1 MLVKVAFKFLEMTDS
16 LSSCTLLLGLPLDPR
31 WKGWDDILKVSKL
44 KSDAHA
50 VQVKASYVP
59 VTVDFE
65 RYADTTSASQNSK
78 KSRLL
83 DIDFKTLLFS
93 TSFSVSPWSSLFR
106 SAGAPSSTKSYGTR
120 SSLQL

>member
-78 KSRLL
+78 KAGFLTLILRHCFFPRL
-83 DIDFKTLLFS
+83 FPYVTLELF
-93 TSFSVSPWSSLFR
+93 V
-106 SAGAPSSTKSYGTR
+106 
-120 SSLQL
+120 